1 MKQRHIYFFSIVLL
15 FLFGINGVKAQS
27 NSKVTGTVTDA
38 QTGDTMP
45 GVNIL
50 IKGTSKGTSTD
61 ARGEFSLNVPSLSDT
76 LVFSFVGYQ
85 KQAVALNGRATLN
98 VSLKPSTI
106 SSQELVVVGYGTQRK
121 SDLTGSVSS
130 VTADD
135 FNKGVNTSVDE
146 LLQGKVAGARIVETT
161 GEPGGGLAINI
172 RGASSV
178 NAGTGPLYVI
188 DGLPVDNSSAQAGT
202 GAGFVGSRA
211 GRSELSSLNP
221 NDIKSIEVLKDAS
234 ATAIYG
240 SRGANGVVLITTKS
254 GQKGS
259 FQVNYDGYVGI
270 QNPSHSLDLLSPQ
283 QYKTV
288 LNELIDAGG
297 GNGSQRVDDIAN
309 GGAGTDWRDQIYN
322 DNALIQNN
330 NLSFSGGSDK
340 TQYFVSLNILNQ
352 DGMVKSSSFDNYG
365 ARVNIDQDLSEK
377 FDWGLNLS
385 ANYAKDNYAPTG
397 YGLNENAGALYT
409 AMNWDPTKP
418 VLDQNGDYYV
428 SPDLTMENPVA
439 LINGEQSYRSTYRY
453 FGTVYGEYSIIPEL
467 TFKLN
472 VGGDVKEQRRDSY
485 ISRLTQQGRAFGG
498 IASISEGQASN
509 YLIEGTATY
518 DNNFGKHAVNAL
530 VGATTQEFLT
540 IRDYQESS
548 GFATDATTTNNMS
561 LGDQETYGL
570 NSAKF
575 GYTLISYIG
584 RVNYSYN
591 DKYLLTG
598 TFRIDGSSKFGEN
611 TKYGYFPSFAL
622 GWKLKEEDFLQSID
636 AISNLKLRF
645 SLGETGNQE
654 IGNFLSITTFGPGGT
669 PIWGGSPVVGLNPTR
684 LANPDIKWETTR
696 QWNLGLDF
704 GFLNERISGSI
715 EYYQKDTYDMLL
727 DLPIPNSTGFTS
739 QINNVGSIKNSGIDF
754 SLSTRNI
761 SKNDFSWTS
770 NFTLSTLHNEV
781 TDLGGISEIITGNAG
796 FSNGFFLIKEGVP
809 LRSFYGYEIAGIWQ
823 QGDDFSQTTDNVQ
836 PGAIKYVD
844 QNGDGTVNADDR
856 VILGNSFPDYTFS
869 IGNRVSY
876 KDFSLNVFIEGAQG
890 VSMLNNNLVDTYF
903 PVQFRRN
910 KLAEPYLNRWTPDNP
925 SDQYP
930 SFINPLSQGQKSVN
944 SYTVEDASYVRLK
957 TVKLS
962 YRIPKA
968 VLQNFM
974 RSATVYVTGQNLIT
988 LTDYTGIDPAVN
1000 SNGNANARIDYN
1012 TYPLPRTFMAGVQ
1025 LGF

>member
-1 MKQRHIYFFSIVLL
+1 MQLKHILCFSIVLL
-15 FLFGINGVKAQS
+15 FLVGTNGAKAQD
-27 NSKVTGTVTDA
+27 NSEVTGTVIDA
-38 QTGDTMP
+38 STSNTMP

-50 IKGTSKGTSTD
+50 VKGTTRGTSTD
-61 ARGEFSLNVPSLSDT
+61 SNGKFSLTVPSLSDT
-76 LVFSFVGYQ
+76 LVFSFVGYST
-85 KQAVALNGRATLN
+85 KEVPINGRTQLN
-98 VSLKPSTI
+98 VSLEPSTF
-106 SSQELVVVGYGTQRK
+106 STEELVVVGYGTQRK

-130 VTADD
+130 VTSDD
-135 FNKGVNTSVDE
+135 FNKGVNTSVDQ
-146 LLQGKVAGARIVETT
+146 LLQGKVAGARVVETT

-188 DGLPVDNSSAQAGT
+188 DGLPIDNSSAQAGS

-211 GRSELSSLNP
+211 GRSELSSINP
-221 NDIKSIEVLKDAS
+221 DDIQSIEILKDAS

-259 FQVNYDGYVGI
+259 VQVDYNGYVGI
-270 QNPSHSLDLLSPQ
+270 QNPSHNMDLLSPQ

-288 LNELIDAGG
+288 LNNIIDDGG
-297 GNGSQRVDDIAN
+297 GNGSQRVDQIAN
-309 GGAGTDWRDQIYN
+309 NGAGTDWRNQIYN

-330 NLSFSGGSDK
+330 NLSFSGGSES
-340 TQYFVSLNILNQ
+340 TQYFVSLNVMNQ
-352 DGMVKSSSFDNYG
+352 DGMVKSSAYDKYG
-365 ARVNIDQDLSEK
+365 VRVNLDQDVSDK
-377 FDWGLNLS
+377 FDWGINLS
-385 ANYAKDNYAPTG
+385 ANYHKDNYAPTG

-418 VLDQNGDYYV
+418 VYDSNGDYYV

-439 LINGEQSYRSTYRY
+439 LINGEESTRSTYRY
-453 FGTVYGEYSIIPEL
+453 FGTAYGEYSIIPEL

-472 VGGDVKEQRRDSY
+472 IGGDVKEQRRDSY
-485 ISRLTQQGRAFGG
+485 ISRLTKQGSAFGG
-498 IASISEGQASN
+498 IASISEGQATN
-509 YLIEGTATY
+509 YLVEGTATY
-518 DNNFGKHAVNAL
+518 SNNFGKHDVTAL

-540 IRDYQESS
+540 IRDYQEAS

-591 DKYLLTG
+591 DKYLFTG

-611 TKYGYFPSFAL
+611 SKYGYFPSFAL
-622 GWKLKEEDFLQSID
+622 GWKLDQEDFLKTVD
-636 AISNLKLRF
+636 AISNLKLRA
-645 SLGETGNQE
+645 SWGETGNQE

-669 PIWGGSPVVGLNPTR
+669 PIWNGSPVVGLNPSR

-696 QWNLGLDF
+696 QWNIGLDF
-704 GFLNERISGSI
+704 GFLNQRISGSV

-727 DLPIPNSTGFTS
+727 NLPIPNSTGFSS
-739 QINNVGSIKNSGIDF
+739 QINNVGSIKNSGLDF
-754 SLSTRNI
+754 TLNTRNI
-761 SKNDFSWTS
+761 SNRDFTWTS
-770 NFTLSTLHNEV
+770 SITLSTLKNEV
-781 TDLGGISEIITGNAG
+781 TDLGGIPEIITGNAG
-796 FSNGFFLIKEGVP
+796 FSNSFFLIKEGVP
-809 LRSFYGYEIAGIWQ
+809 LRSFYGYQIAGIWQ
-823 QGDDFSQTTDNVQ
+823 QGDDFSQTTDNVH
-836 PGAIKYVD
+836 PGDFKYVD
-844 QNGDGTVNADDR
+844 QNEDGTVNADDR
-856 VILGNSFPDYTFS
+856 VVLGNSFPDYTFS
-869 IGNRVSY
+869 IGNTVSY
-876 KDFSLNVFIEGAQG
+876 KNFRLNVFIEGAQG
-890 VSMLNNNLVDTYF
+890 LSMLNNNLVDTYF

-910 KLAEPYLNRWTPDNP
+910 KLAEPYLNRWTPNNP
-925 SDQYP
+925 SDKYP
-930 SFINPLSQGQKSVN
+930 SFVHPLAQGQKSVN

-962 YRIPKA
+962 YSLPKS
-968 VLQNFM
+968 VLKNFM
-974 RSATVYVTGQNLIT
+974 RSATVYVTGQNLYTI
-988 LTDYTGIDPAVN
+988 TDYTGIDPAVN

-1012 TYPLPRTFMAGVQ
+1012 TYPLARTFMAGVQ